1 MELSYTTIK
10 WFNSLDYT
18 FYKFIRMK
26 IEVSN
31 GELLDKI
38 SILELKLLKI
48 EDEDKLVNIK
58 KEFETLNPLC
68 VELFEKFGGQLQ
80 NHYLELARIN
90 GLLWDIED
98 WIRDCEREKRFD
110 EEFIQL
116 ARSVYVT
123 NDQRSEVKK
132 LINITTGSDLVEEKS
147 YKDYK

>member
-1 MELSYTTIK
+1 
-10 WFNSLDYT
+10 
-18 FYKFIRMK
+18 MK
-26 IEVSN
+26 VEISN

-48 EDEDKLVNIK
+48 EDKEKLVNIQ
-58 KEFETLNPLC
+58 KEFDTLNPLAKG
-68 VELFEKFGGQLQ
+68 LFEKFGGQLQ

-132 LINITTGSDLVEEKS
+132 LINKTTGSDLVEEKS

>member
-1 MELSYTTIK
+1 
-10 WFNSLDYT
+10 
-18 FYKFIRMK
+18 MK
-26 IEVSN
+26 VEISN

-38 SILELKLLKI
+38 TILELKLLKI
-48 EDEDKLVNIK
+48 EDEKKLDNIMT
-58 KEFETLNPLC
+58 EFDTLNPL
-68 VELFEKFGGQLQ
+68 VQELFEKFGGQLQ

-123 NDQRSEVKK
+123 TDQRSEVKK

>member
-1 MELSYTTIK
+1 
-10 WFNSLDYT
+10 
-18 FYKFIRMK
+18 MK

-48 EDEDKLVNIK
+48 EDKEKLVNIQ
-58 KEFETLNPLC
+58 KEFDTLNPLC
-68 VELFEKFGGQLQ
+68 VELFEKFGSQLQ

-123 NDQRSEVKK
+123 NDQRSEIKK
-132 LINITTGSDLVEEKS
+132 LINETTGSDLVEEKS

>member
-1 MELSYTTIK
+1 
-10 WFNSLDYT
+10 
-18 FYKFIRMK
+18 MK

-38 SILELKLLKI
+38 SILELKMLKI

-58 KEFETLNPLC
+58 KEFESLNPLC
-68 VELFEKFGGQLQ
+68 VKLFEKFGGQLQ

-132 LINITTGSDLVEEKS
+132 IINIITNSGLVEEKS

>member
-1 MELSYTTIK
+1 
-10 WFNSLDYT
+10 
-18 FYKFIRMK
+18 MK

-48 EDEDKLVNIK
+48 EDRKKLANIQ
-58 KEFETLNPLC
+58 KEFDTLNPLAKK
-68 VELFEKFGGQLQ
+68 LFETFGGNLQ

-90 GLLWDIED
+90 GLLWDNED

-132 LINITTGSDLVEEKS
+132 LINKITGSDLVEEKS

>member
-1 MELSYTTIK
+1 
-10 WFNSLDYT
+10 
-18 FYKFIRMK
+18 MK
-26 IEVSN
+26 VEVSN

-38 SILELKLLKI
+38 TILELKLLKI
-48 EDEDKLVNIK
+48 EDEKKLVNIMT
-58 KEFETLNPLC
+58 EFDTLNPL
-68 VELFEKFGGQLQ
+68 VQELFEKFGGQLQ

-132 LINITTGSDLVEEKS
+132 LINITTGSDLIEEKS

>member
-1 MELSYTTIK
+1 
-10 WFNSLDYT
+10 
-18 FYKFIRMK
+18 MK
-26 IEVSN
+26 VEVSN

-48 EDEDKLVNIK
+48 EDKEKLVNIQN
-58 KEFETLNPLC
+58 EFDELNPL
-68 VELFEKFGGQLQ
+68 VVDLFEKYDGQLQ
-80 NHYLELARIN
+80 NHYLELAKIN
-90 GLLWDIED
+90 GQLWDIED

-123 NDQRSEVKK
+123 NDRRSEVKK
-132 LINITTGSDLVEEKS
+132 EINILTGSGLVEEKS

>member
-1 MELSYTTIK
+1 
-10 WFNSLDYT
+10 
-18 FYKFIRMK
+18 MK

-48 EDEDKLVNIK
+48 EDKEKLVNIQ
-58 KEFETLNPLC
+58 KEFDVLNPLC

-110 EEFIQL
+110 AEFIQL

-132 LINITTGSDLVEEKS
+132 LINKTTGSDLVEEKS

>member
-1 MELSYTTIK
+1 
-10 WFNSLDYT
+10 
-18 FYKFIRMK
+18 MK

-48 EDEDKLVNIK
+48 EDKEKLVNVQ
-58 KEFETLNPLC
+58 KEFDELNPLC
-68 VELFEKFGGQLQ
+68 QKLFEQFDGQLQ
-80 NHYLELARIN
+80 NHYLELASIN

-116 ARSVYVT
+116 ARSVYAT
-123 NDQRSEVKK
+123 NDRRSEVKK
-132 LINITTGSDLVEEKS
+132 IINTITGSKLTEEKS

>member
-1 MELSYTTIK
+1 
-10 WFNSLDYT
+10 
-18 FYKFIRMK
+18 MK

-48 EDEDKLVNIK
+48 EDKEKLVNIQ
-58 KEFETLNPLC
+58 KEFDTLNPLAKK
-68 VELFEKFGGQLQ
+68 LFETFGGNLQ

-132 LINITTGSDLVEEKS
+132 LINKTTGSDLVEEKS